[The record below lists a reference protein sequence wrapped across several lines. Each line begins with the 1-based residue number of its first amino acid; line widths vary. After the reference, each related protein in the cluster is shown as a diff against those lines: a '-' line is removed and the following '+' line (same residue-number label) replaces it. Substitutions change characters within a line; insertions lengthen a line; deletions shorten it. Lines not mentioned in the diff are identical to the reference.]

1 MWRNSRYKNLIDGRH
16 MAIRIFS
23 ACLLMLLSIGS
34 PGASDNHPDVSPPAH
49 IQRTIAD
56 AHLAGQ
62 GSFRWFGLLI
72 YDAQLWV
79 GPHGYQVAAPDNA
92 PFALDLRYARSFD
105 SNSIAETSIKEMKI
119 TGGASDAQYSQWLR
133 QMRGVFKDVVKGTH
147 ITGVYLPN
155 YGARFFLDG
164 KALGDIPD
172 PQFAHAF
179 FAIWLS
185 PKTSAAALRKKLLA
199 NTGHD

>member
-1 MWRNSRYKNLIDGRH
+1 

-23 ACLLMLLSIGS
+23 ACLLTLLSVGS
-34 PGASDNHPDVSPPAH
+34 ANAISDSGNHPDISPPPH
-49 IQRTIAD
+49 IQRAIAD

-79 GPHGYQVAAPDNA
+79 GPQGYQVAAPDNA

-105 SNSIAETSIKEMKI
+105 SDSIAETSIKEMKI
-119 TGGASDAQYSQWLR
+119 TGSASDAQYSQWLR
-133 QMRGVFKDVVKGTH
+133 QMKGVFKDVVKGTH

-164 KALGDIPD
+164 KGLGDIPD

-185 PKTSAAALRKKLLA
+185 PKTSAAALRKKLLVDI
-199 NTGHD
+199 GHD

>member
-1 MWRNSRYKNLIDGRH
+1 

-23 ACLLMLLSIGS
+23 AYLLTLMSVG
-34 PGASDNHPDVSPPAH
+34 GANASDNSGMTLNVSVPPH
-49 IQRTIAD
+49 IQRAIAD
-56 AHLAGQ
+56 ARLAGQ

-79 GPHGYQVAAPDNA
+79 GPQGYQAEVPDNA

-105 SNSIAETSIKEMKI
+105 SDSIAETSIEEMKK
-119 TGGASDAQYSQWLR
+119 TGSASEEQYSRWLR
-133 QMRGVFKDVVKGTH
+133 QMKSLFKNVVKNTH
-147 ITGVYLPN
+147 ITGIYLPN

-185 PKTSAAALRKKLLA
+185 PKTSAAILRKKLLA
-199 NTGHD
+199 NIGHD

>member
-1 MWRNSRYKNLIDGRH
+1 

-23 ACLLMLLSIGS
+23 ACLLTLLSVGS
-34 PGASDNHPDVSPPAH
+34 AGATDIQPDISPPPH
-49 IQRTIAD
+49 IQRAIAD
-56 AHLAGQ
+56 ARLAGQ

-79 GPHGYQVAAPDNA
+79 GSQGYQAEAPDNA

-105 SNSIAETSIKEMKI
+105 SDSIAETSIEEMKK
-119 TGGASDAQYSQWLR
+119 TGSASDEQYSQWLR
-133 QMRGVFKDVVKGTH
+133 QMKSLFKNVVKGTH

-155 YGARFFLDG
+155 HGARFFLDG
-164 KALGDIPD
+164 KALGEIPD

-179 FAIWLS
+179 FSIWLS
-185 PKTSAAALRKKLLA
+185 PNTSAAALRKKLLA
-199 NTGHD
+199 HTGHD